1 MFAELE
7 VKLLIGV
14 NSIVHIWSIFY
25 YRQIVRQVVV
35 GVLSRTKTI
44 IHVVNGWF
52 MVILTLLMLAAL
64 VYGCSTVG
72 NVSQNPNVVL
82 MLP

>member
-1 MFAELE
+1 M
-7 VKLLIGV
+7 
-14 NSIVHIWSIFY
+14 
-25 YRQIVRQVVV
+25 RQVVV
-35 GVLSRTKTI
+35 GVISRTKTI
-44 IHVVNGWF
+44 IHVINGRF

-64 VYGCSTVG
+64 EYGCFTVG